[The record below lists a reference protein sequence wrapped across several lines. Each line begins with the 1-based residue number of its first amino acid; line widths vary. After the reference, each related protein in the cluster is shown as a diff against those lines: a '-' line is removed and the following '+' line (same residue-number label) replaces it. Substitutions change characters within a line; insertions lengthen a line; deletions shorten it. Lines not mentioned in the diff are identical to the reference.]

1 MALSLVFAALFSAL
15 LHAGWNAAVKAA
27 ARPAETMTAQMLL
40 GAAMVMPALFWS
52 GLPAMASW
60 PWVLASTL
68 TNTLTVTA
76 LLRAYALGGFGVV
89 YPVVRAMSVLLVVP
103 LAAFLAGDRLGMG
116 ALAGIF
122 LIVASLGLLGLS
134 AGQDASFPP
143 AAMLWTAIAG
153 LSTAIYVLCD
163 AQGVRASG
171 SAMAYGFV
179 VSIGNAIAMSWRLRK
194 TGSPLRIMRDN
205 WRIGAPAALASMASY
220 LLILWVWTQTAIA
233 PAAALR
239 DTSAVFAILIAA
251 VWLRERFTVP
261 RLIAVALAAISVPLL
276 RLG

>member
-1 MALSLVFAALFSAL
+1 MALSLVADALLSAL
-15 LHAGWNAAVKAA
+15 LHAGWNAAVKSA

-40 GAAMVMPALFWS
+40 GAAMVLPALFWS

-60 PWVLASTL
+60 PWILATTL
-68 TNTLTVTA
+68 TNTITVTA

-103 LAAFLAGDRLGMG
+103 LAASLAGDQLGIG

-122 LIVASLGLLGLS
+122 LIVASLGLLGVS
-134 AGQDASFPP
+134 AGRDASFPL
-143 AAMLWTAIAG
+143 AAMIWTGIAG
-153 LSTAIYVLCD
+153 LSTAVYVLCD

-171 SAMAYGFV
+171 SAMAYGFT
-179 VSIGNAIAMSWRLRK
+179 VSICNAAGMSWRLRK
-194 TGSPLRIMRDN
+194 TASPLAIMRGN
-205 WRIGAPAALASMASY
+205 WRIGLPAAVASMASY

-233 PAAALR
+233 PASALR

-251 VWLRERFTVP
+251 IWLRERFTVP
-261 RLIAVALAAISVPLL
+261 RLVAVALAAIAVPLL

>member
-1 MALSLVFAALFSAL
+1 MALSLVAAALLSAL

-27 ARPAETMTAQMLL
+27 ARPAETMTVQMLL
-40 GAAMVMPALFWS
+40 GAAMVLPALLWS

-60 PWVLASTL
+60 PWILATTL
-68 TNTLTVTA
+68 TNTITVTA

-103 LAAFLAGDRLGMG
+103 LAAFLAGDQLGIG

-122 LIVASLGLLGLS
+122 LIVGSLGLLAVS
-134 AGQDASFPP
+134 AGRDTSFPL
-143 AAMLWTAIAG
+143 AAMVWTGIAG
-153 LSTAIYVLCD
+153 LSTAVYVLCD

-171 SAMAYGFV
+171 SAMAYGFT
-179 VSIGNAIAMSWRLRK
+179 VSISNAAAMSWRLRK
-194 TGSPLRIMRDN
+194 TGSPLAIMRAN
-205 WRIGAPAALASMASY
+205 WRIGLPAAVASMASY

-251 VWLRERFTVP
+251 IWLRERFTVP
-261 RLIAVALAAISVPLL
+261 RLIAVALAAIAVPLL

>member
-1 MALSLVFAALFSAL
+1 MALSLVAAALLSAL
-15 LHAGWNAAVKAA
+15 LHAGWNAAVKSA

-40 GAAMVMPALFWS
+40 GAAMVLPALFWS

-60 PWVLASTL
+60 PWILATTL
-68 TNTLTVTA
+68 TNTITVTA

-103 LAAFLAGDRLGMG
+103 LAASLAGDQLGIG

-122 LIVASLGLLGLS
+122 LIVASLGLLGVS
-134 AGQDASFPP
+134 AGRDASFPL
-143 AAMLWTAIAG
+143 AAMIWTGIAG
-153 LSTAIYVLCD
+153 LSTAVYVLCD

-171 SAMAYGFV
+171 SAMAYGFT
-179 VSIGNAIAMSWRLRK
+179 VSICNAAGMSWRLRK
-194 TGSPLRIMRDN
+194 TASPLAIMRGN
-205 WRIGAPAALASMASY
+205 WRIGLPAAVASMASY

-233 PAAALR
+233 PASALR

-251 VWLRERFTVP
+251 IWLRERFTVP
-261 RLIAVALAAISVPLL
+261 RLVAVALAAIAVPLL

>member
-1 MALSLVFAALFSAL
+1 MALSLVFAVLLSAL

-40 GAAMVMPALFWS
+40 GGAMVLPALFWS

-60 PWVLASTL
+60 PWILASTL
-68 TNTLTVTA
+68 SNTVTVAA

-103 LAAFLAGDRLGMG
+103 LAAFLAGDRLGLG

-122 LIVASLGLLGLS
+122 LIVASLGLLGYS
-134 AGQDASFPP
+134 AGRDASFRVG
-143 AAMLWTAIAG
+143 AMVWTGIAG
-153 LSTAIYVLCD
+153 LSTAVYVLCD

-179 VSIGNAIAMSWRLRK
+179 VSIGNAAGMSWRLRN
-194 TGSPLRIMRDN
+194 TGSPLLIMRRN
-205 WRIGAPAALASMASY
+205 WRLG
-220 LLILWVWTQTAIA
+220 A

-251 VWLRERFTVP
+251 IWLRERFTVP
-261 RLIAVALAAISVPLL
+261 RLIAVALATIAVPLL
-276 RLG
+276 RLA